1 MSLGKLQRSLPDAF
15 ISKAMIGCLKN
26 AYPLVVSYVRLL
38 LLLLFIFKRAN
49 NKPWLTSHGMK
60 FVIYELIFL
69 IYN

>member
-1 MSLGKLQRSLPDAF
+1 MTSLGKPQRSLPDVF
-15 ISKAMIGCLKN
+15 ISKAMIGCLKD
-26 AYPLVVSYVRLL
+26 AYPLVVSYVRL

-49 NKPWLTSHGMK
+49 NKPWLMLHGMK